1 MSARYHA
8 LALLLA
14 ITLAYLWLQVPVL
27 KQYSFQIFSLFVAA
41 FLIIKRFKK
50 AKLWHI
56 MPDTASF
63 EITLLTFAFLLLIGA
78 TGNTNSIFYPLG
90 YIHLFFLVM
99 ASEVPTAI
107 IATIAIMLFHYTV
120 QPSLEINT
128 IQSIITLPIMLAIF
142 LFARRQYDEAHL
154 NRIAAEHSEQLRKL
168 EHAAHEKESSPLSTE
183 THIAQN
189 SENQPTQS
197 PTNQA

>member
-14 ITLAYLWLQVPVL
+14 ITLAYLWLQVPIL

-41 FLIIKRFKK
+41 FLIMKRFKK

-56 MPDTASF
+56 MPDMASF
-63 EITLLTFAFLLLIGA
+63 EITLITFAFLLLIGA
-78 TGNTNSIFYPLG
+78 TGNTKSLFFPLG

-107 IATIAIMLFHYTV
+107 IATVAIMLFHYSV
-120 QPSLEINT
+120 EPSLETATLQAIL
-128 IQSIITLPIMLAIF
+128 TLPIMLAIF
-142 LFARRQYDEAHL
+142 LFARKQYDEAHL
-154 NRIAAEHSEQLRKL
+154 NKIAAEHSEQLRQL
-168 EHAAHEKESSPLSTE
+168 EHNSQNNQRVPLRTDS
-183 THIAQN
+183 HIAQN
-189 SENQPTQS
+189 PESQTNQS